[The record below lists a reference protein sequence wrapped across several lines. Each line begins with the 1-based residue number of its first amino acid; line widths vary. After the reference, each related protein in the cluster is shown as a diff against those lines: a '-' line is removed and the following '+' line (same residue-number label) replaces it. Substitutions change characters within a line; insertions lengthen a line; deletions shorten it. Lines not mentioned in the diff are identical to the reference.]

1 MNIGNKMTWLISV
14 LLVVFVTGC
23 AGMGPRVVANT
34 TAFYLEEY
42 SPNGTIT
49 VLSSD
54 GEKEGSPEFNFYKA
68 KVEEKL
74 RAQGYT
80 IEPNGPDADHIAF
93 VGYGIDDGT
102 TKTGSYSTWGQTG
115 GGTTTYS
122 SGTVYSSG
130 GGSATYDGTS
140 TTAPT
145 YGVTGSKSYSYTQF
159 KRVIELTILDQE
171 LLAQG
176 KEQIV
181 YQSKTMS
188 EGSCNVIGEV
198 FDEMLEAM
206 FTDFST
212 KNGQNRKL
220 EVPGIFN
227 C

>member
-1 MNIGNKMTWLISV
+1 MKFMRFINV
-14 LLVVFVTGC
+14 LLALFITGC
-23 AGMGPRVVANT
+23 EGMGPMVATNT

-42 SPNGTIT
+42 SPNGSVT
-49 VLSSD
+49 VLSAD
-54 GEKEGSPEFNFYKA
+54 GEKEGSPEFNFYRR

-74 RAQGYT
+74 RAQGYI
-80 IEPNGPDADHIAF
+80 IEPNGPDADYIAF

-115 GGTTTYS
+115 GGTTTYT
-122 SGTVYSSG
+122 SGTFSTSGNANTVYS
-130 GGSATYDGTS
+130 GTS

-145 YGVTGSKSYSYTQF
+145 YGVTGSKSYNYTRF

-171 LLAQG
+171 SLAQG
-176 KEQIV
+176 KEQII

-206 FTDFST
+206 FTNFT
-212 KNGQNRKL
+212 TNNGQNRKL
-220 EVPGIFN
+220 TVPSIAD
-227 C
+227 CQR